1 MAKHP
6 TMHGD
11 ARPHPGKDP
20 PASHATG
27 TEAEK
32 PCPDAPRAAP
42 RPGPGAT
49 TRPSSPPGARR
60 RCSRLCRDSV
70 HTHGGCNPLAG
81 GGGLESLQCRP
92 LLCVHVNIYRAA
104 ALRREGARPCSSGG
118 DTRASAE
125 ARSRAAVAGGE
136 ETALRSLGRR
146 VSASSAAVT
155 KHYEPHGLK
164 RQALACSLFRLA
176 VWGPEI
182 DTQVSAG
189 PRSPCRCCGGPV
201 LASPGCGDCGG
212 PCRAAVSASV
222 PHGRS
227 PASVSLEGRSS
238 LDVGPAW
245 EIQGDLI
252 PRSLPELHLQR
263 ADLFPSEAPFPG
275 PADGP
280 PRGPAALG
288 RGPVFPGARLSP
300 SLSPHPS
307 VGAAG
312 SEPAG
317 PPTRG
322 QHTALRALTPRG
334 RR

>member
-1 MAKHP
+1 MSGCASRCP
-6 TMHGD
+6 AAGPWSNDTPFQSAG
-11 ARPHPGKDP
+11 RP
-20 PASHATG
+20 PALLQAVPRLRSHA
-27 TEAEK
+27 
-32 PCPDAPRAAP
+32 R
-42 RPGPGAT
+42 RVQ
-49 TRPSSPPGARR
+49 PPRR
-60 RCSRLCRDSV
+60 RGWARVFAMSPSLVRSRKHLQSSRFAS
-70 HTHGGCNPLAG
+70 GGGQTVLFRRGHKGISRGTVQG
-81 GGGLESLQCRP
+81 GGGWR
-92 LLCVHVNIYRAA
+92 
-104 ALRREGARPCSSGG
+104 GG
-118 DTRASAE
+118 DGTQVSGQ
-125 ARSRAAVAGGE
+125 V
-136 ETALRSLGRR
+136 R

-155 KHYEPHGLK
+155 KHYEPHGLT

-189 PRSPCRCCGGPV
+189 LRSPCRCCGGPS
-201 LASPGCGDCGG
+201 SPRPAAGDCGG

-252 PRSLPELHLQR
+252 PRSLPELHLRR
-263 ADLFPSEAPFPG
+263 ADLFPSEARFPG
-275 PADGP
+275 PVDGP